1 MLKGKTIVLGITG
14 GIAAYKIATL
24 ASLLVK
30 QHANVHVIMTE
41 NAQKFITPYTF
52 DALTHNRTV
61 TETFDRSHA
70 FEVEHVEL
78 AKKADLILVAPATA
92 NVIGKMVNGIADDML
107 TTTILAARCKVL
119 VAPAMN
125 TGMYE
130 NPIVQDNLEKL
141 KSYGMGM
148 ISPNEGNL
156 ACGDVGMGKMEEPEA
171 LLEHII
177 QEVAYQKDME
187 GLRVL
192 VTAGATRESL
202 DPVRFITNHSTG
214 KMGYSLA
221 RACQLRGAEVTLI
234 TGVTNLKKPL
244 GVTVIDIVTA
254 ADMYE
259 AVNSRLENQDIVI
272 KSAAVADYRPAEIHE
287 NKLKKSTEEMH
298 LKMERTKDILK
309 SIGEQKTKGQYIC
322 GFSMETEELIANSRK
337 KLQAKNLDMII
348 ANNLKV
354 EGAGFGVDTN
364 VVTVITKTGDI
375 TLPLMSKE
383 KIAFLILNEILSER
397 K

>member
-1 MLKGKTIVLGITG
+1 MLSGKTIVLGITG
-14 GIAAYKIATL
+14 GIAAYKIANL

-30 QHANVHVIMTE
+30 QNANVHVIMTE

-92 NVIGKMVNGIADDML
+92 NVIGKMANGIADDML
-107 TTTILAARCKVL
+107 TTTILASRCKVL

-130 NPIVQDNLEKL
+130 NQIVQRNLQTL
-141 KSYGMGM
+141 KEFN
-148 ISPNEGNL
+148 IDVIEPNEGNL
-156 ACGDVGMGKMEEPEA
+156 ACGDVGMGKMEEPEV

-177 QEVAYQKDME
+177 QEVAYEKDME
-187 GLRVL
+187 GLQVL

-214 KMGYSLA
+214 KMGYAIA
-221 RACQLRGAEVTLI
+221 RACKMRGADVTLI
-234 TGVTNLKKPL
+234 TGITSLKKPL
-244 GVTVIDIVTA
+244 GVTCVDAISA
-254 ADMYE
+254 KEMYQ
-259 AVNSRLENQDIVI
+259 AVDNHLEGQDIII
-272 KSAAVADYRPAEIHE
+272 KAAAVADYRPAVVNDNKIKKNGE
-287 NKLKKSTEEMH
+287 NLELQLEKTQ
-298 LKMERTKDILK
+298 DILK
-309 SIGEQKTKGQYIC
+309 TIGDKRTPNQYIC
-322 GFSMETEELIANSRK
+322 GFSMETENLIANSRK
-337 KLQAKNLDMII
+337 KLQQKKLDMII
-348 ANNLKV
+348 ANNLK
-354 EGAGFGVDTN
+354 EKGAGFGVDTN
-364 VVTVITKTGDI
+364 VVTVITKNADI
-375 TLPLMSKE
+375 TLPLMSKD